1 MKIINEDTKLSS
13 LTDDMSTYIENQIEY
28 IDKLLELM
36 SLLRLL
42 LQDQYF

>member
-1 MKIINEDTKLSS
+1 MKIVNEDTKLSS
-13 LTDDMSTYIENQIEY
+13 LTNDMSTYIENQIEY